1 MYINPKR
8 WIRGK
13 IKKLTMAAINFTHL
27 GNEKQMRGAC
37 MVINNVNVIKEK
49 NK

>member
-27 GNEKQMRGAC
+27 GNENLMISKQKWG
-37 MVINNVNVIKEK
+37 NHKKEG
-49 NK
+49 